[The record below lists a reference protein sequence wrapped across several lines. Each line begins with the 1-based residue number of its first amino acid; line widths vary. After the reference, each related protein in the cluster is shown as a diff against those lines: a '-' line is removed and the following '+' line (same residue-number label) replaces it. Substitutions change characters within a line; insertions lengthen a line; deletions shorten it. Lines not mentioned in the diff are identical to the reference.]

1 MKLLILLAVQ
11 EQDGMWSKLMT
22 KLEGWWDAI
31 ILRLP
36 NLAVAIVVMVAFYFI
51 ARGVSSILRR
61 VFRKYYANQSVR
73 RIITK
78 VVFAF
83 ILFIGFFIAL
93 GVMDLDQA
101 LTSLLAGAGVVA
113 LAIGLALQGTLSNT
127 FSGIMLS
134 FLPKIKIG
142 DYIETDS
149 HGGFV
154 HEISLRNLVLR
165 RPDNH
170 FVIMPNSKFI
180 EEPFVNFSLAPRS
193 RVTVKCGIAYGSD
206 LRKVEELVRK
216 VITDQF
222 PPRPGERVEFYYLE
236 FADSS
241 INFMTRFWT
250 DFIKKSQMYQAQHEA
265 ILLINDIFDEHD
277 INIPFPIRTLDV
289 SDRMERLF
297 DNKSGDPRSDSDNI

>member
-1 MKLLILLAVQ
+1 
-11 EQDGMWSKLMT
+11 MWSKMIL

-31 ILRLP
+31 LLRLP
-36 NLAVAIVVMVAFYFI
+36 NLAVAIVVMIAFYFI
-51 ARGVSSILRR
+51 ARGVSTVLRK
-61 VFRKYYANQSVR
+61 VFRRYMGNQSVR

-78 VVFAF
+78 VIFAM

-93 GVMDLDQA
+93 GVMDLDKA

-170 FVIMPNSKFI
+170 YVIMPNSKFI

-193 RVTVKCGIAYGSD
+193 RITVTCGIAYGSD

-216 VITDQF
+216 AIEENFEQ
-222 PPRPGERVEFYYLE
+222 RSNERIEFYYLE

-241 INFMTRFWT
+241 INFMTRFWA

-265 ILLINDIFDEHD
+265 ILLINDIFKEND

-289 SDRMERLF
+289 SDRVERLF
-297 DNKSGDPRSDSDNI
+297 DNKSGDPKSSSKEY

>member
-1 MKLLILLAVQ
+1 MKSMILFLQ
-11 EQDGMWSKLMT
+11 ESDSMWSKLLL

-36 NLAVAIVVMVAFYFI
+36 NLVVAFLVMIAFYFI
-51 ARGVSSILRR
+51 ARGVSMVLRK
-61 VFRKYYANQSVR
+61 VFRKYYANQSIR
-73 RIITK
+73 RIIIK
-78 VVFAF
+78 IVFAI
-83 ILFIGFFIAL
+83 ILLTGFFIAL
-93 GVMDLDQA
+93 GVMDLDKA

-142 DYIETDS
+142 DYVETES

-193 RVTVKCGIAYGSD
+193 RITVRCGIAYGSD

-216 VITDQF
+216 VIATNFEQ
-222 PPRPGERVEFYYLE
+222 RSNERIEFYFLE

-241 INFMTRFWT
+241 INFMTRFWI
-250 DFIKKSQMYQAQHEA
+250 DYIKKSQMYQAQHEA
-265 ILLINDIFDEHD
+265 ILLINDIFADHD

-297 DNKSGDPRSDSDNI
+297 DNKSGDPKTANDKI

>member
-1 MKLLILLAVQ
+1 MKSIIIVLQ
-11 EQDGMWSKLMT
+11 ESSSTWSKLIL
-22 KLEGWWDAI
+22 KIEGWWDAV

-36 NLAVAIVVMVAFYFI
+36 NLAVAILVMVIFYFI
-51 ARGVSSILRR
+51 AKGISSLLRR
-61 VFRKYYANQSVR
+61 VFRKYLGNQSVR
-73 RIITK
+73 RIIIK

-93 GVMDLDQA
+93 GVMDLDKA

-142 DYIETDS
+142 DYIETEN

-170 FVIMPNSKFI
+170 YVIMPNSKFI

-193 RVTVKCGIAYGSD
+193 RITVTCGIAYGSD
-206 LRKVEELVRK
+206 LRKVEELVREA
-216 VITDQF
+216 IGGNFEQ
-222 PPRPGERVEFYYLE
+222 RPGERIEFYFLE

-241 INFMTRFWT
+241 INFMVRFWA
-250 DFIKKSQMYQAQHEA
+250 DFVKKSQMYQAQHEA
-265 ILLINDIFDEHD
+265 ILLINDIFKDHY

-297 DNKSGDPRSDSDNI
+297 SNKSGDPEPHDLVQ

>member
-1 MKLLILLAVQ
+1 MKNLIFAI
-11 EQDGMWSKLMT
+11 QDSARTWSKLVL

-31 ILRLP
+31 VIRLP
-36 NLAVAIVVMVAFYFI
+36 NLAVAILVMIAFYFI
-51 ARGVSSILRR
+51 AKVVSAVLRK
-61 VFRKYYANQSVR
+61 VFRKYLGNQSVR
-73 RIITK
+73 RIIIK
-78 VVFAF
+78 MVYGV
-83 ILFIGFFIAL
+83 IIFIGFFVAL
-93 GVMDLDQA
+93 GVMDLDKA

-113 LAIGLALQGTLSNT
+113 LAIGFALQGALSNT

-170 FVIMPNSKFI
+170 YVIMPNSKFI

-193 RVTVKCGIAYGSD
+193 RITVSCGIAYGSD
-206 LRKVEELVRK
+206 LRKVEEMVRK
-216 VITDQF
+216 AMADNFEQ
-222 PPRPGERVEFYYLE
+222 RPGERIEFYYLE
-236 FADSS
+236 FGDSS
-241 INFMTRFWT
+241 INFMTRFWA

-265 ILLINDIFDEHD
+265 ILLINDIFKEND

-289 SDRMERLF
+289 SDRVERMF
-297 DNKSGDPRSDSDNI
+297 DNKSGDPKASSVKEE

>member
-1 MKLLILLAVQ
+1 MNMMFLAIQESDSMWSQLILKM
-11 EQDGMWSKLMT
+11 ET
-22 KLEGWWDAI
+22 WWDAI
-31 ILRLP
+31 ILRMP
-36 NLAVAIVVMVAFYFI
+36 NLAVAILVMVVFYFI
-51 ARGVSSILRR
+51 AKGTSSLLRR
-61 VFRKYYANQSVR
+61 VFRKYLGNQSVR
-73 RIITK
+73 RIIIK
-78 VVFAF
+78 VVFAC
-83 ILFIGFFIAL
+83 ILFIGFFVAL
-93 GVMDLDQA
+93 SVMDLDKA

-170 FVIMPNSKFI
+170 YVIMPNSKFV

-193 RVTVKCGIAYGSD
+193 RITVSCGIAYGSD
-206 LRKVEELVRK
+206 LRKVEELVREAISGK
-216 VITDQF
+216 FEQ
-222 PPRPGERVEFYYLE
+222 RPGERVEFYFLE
-236 FADSS
+236 FSDFS
-241 INFMTRFWT
+241 INFMVRFWV
-250 DFIKKSQMYQAQHEA
+250 DFVKKSQMYQAQHEA
-265 ILLINDIFDEHD
+265 ILLINDIFNDNN
-277 INIPFPIRTLDV
+277 IRIPFPIRTLDV

-297 DNKSGDPRSDSDNI
+297 DNKSGDPQTKDSVE

>member
-1 MKLLILLAVQ
+1 MNMVFLVVQ
-11 EQDGMWSKLMT
+11 ESDSMWSKLILKM
-22 KLEGWWDAI
+22 EGWWDAI
-31 ILRLP
+31 IYRLP
-36 NLAVAIVVMVAFYFI
+36 NLAVAILVMVIFYFI
-51 ARGVSSILRR
+51 AKGTSSVLRR
-61 VFRKYYANQSVR
+61 VFRKYLGNQSVR
-73 RIITK
+73 RIIIK

-83 ILFIGFFIAL
+83 ILFIGFFVAL
-93 GVMDLDQA
+93 GVMDLDKA

-134 FLPKIKIG
+134 FLTKIKIG

-170 FVIMPNSKFI
+170 YVIMPNSKFI

-193 RVTVKCGIAYGSD
+193 RITVSCGIAYGSD
-206 LRKVEELVRK
+206 LRKVEELVRR
-216 VITDQF
+216 VIGANFEQ
-222 PPRPGERVEFYYLE
+222 RPGERIEFYYLE

-241 INFMTRFWT
+241 INFMVRFWA
-250 DFIKKSQMYQAQHEA
+250 DFVKKSQMYQAQHEA
-265 ILLINDIFDEHD
+265 ILLINDIFDEND

-297 DNKSGDPRSDSDNI
+297 DNKSGDPKFKDPLD